1 MSFQL
6 INLREVRRRLPRSRS
21 TVYAEIAKGIFPRPL
36 KVGRGSFWRDDE
48 IDDLIAAYAR
58 GATPGDLKTLCA
70 AFHDRRERL

>member
-58 GATPGDLKTLCA
+58 GATLGDLKTLCA
-70 AFHDRRERL
+70 GFHDRRERL